1 MGSTGLLAVIDT
13 YGPIL
18 EPSDDIQLDKLQFF
32 TASADGRGD
41 GDRFLVWEICY
52 KVHCMHLLKIQSK
65 VKLGGKIMYAMIF

>member
-41 GDRFLVWEICY
+41 ARGW
-52 KVHCMHLLKIQSK
+52 
-65 VKLGGKIMYAMIF
+65 